1 MNEGEKLY
9 QRLSRY
15 IDLPT
20 KDDNKSCSKTGQLLL
35 LRVSIF

>member
-1 MNEGEKLY
+1 MNEVENY
-9 QRLSRY
+9 I

-35 LRVSIF
+35 SKVSIF